1 MSKIN
6 IITYPDVLHNNA
18 LNIVLIYPQKHI
30 LDNLQSQF
38 LKDYDNDVNLYL
50 FDRLEQQTDE
60 INWVLTATRA
70 ADYTII
76 DTDNTVDFFRPMLSF
91 IIARQNTYW
100 FSKADDSIY
109 KHLSSK
115 QVYDLNFLPKDD

>member
-1 MSKIN
+1 VSKIN

-60 INWVLTATRA
+60 INWVLTATKA

>member
-50 FDRLEQQTDE
+50 FDRLEQQPDE
-60 INWVLTATRA
+60 INWVLTATKA